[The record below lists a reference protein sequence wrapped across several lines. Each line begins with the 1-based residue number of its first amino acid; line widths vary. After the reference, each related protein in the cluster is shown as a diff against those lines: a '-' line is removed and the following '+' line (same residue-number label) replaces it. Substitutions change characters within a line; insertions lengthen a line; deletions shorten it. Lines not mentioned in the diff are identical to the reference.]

1 MDEQDSSGKPPPKK
15 RKRRGSLIERAGS
28 VYDFEAVLR
37 ARVVMPDGGGQG
49 QVLDVPLNPAGQTK
63 IEPRPSLSPEPL
75 PFQSIETG
83 MGVTTIEAP
92 SSSPSPPPS
101 PPAALSGGGGGL
113 VPPDQTPAVSG
124 SKEPAAL
131 PSPDIVYRTA
141 KVNRADLIDQGFVMP
156 DAAITALAEEFRIV
170 KRTLLLNAIGPTALP
185 NGRRILICSA
195 QANEGKTFCAVNLAL
210 SMANER
216 DIEVLL
222 IDGDFAKPTVL
233 STLGIEGPV
242 GLMDALGDPDID
254 VETLVIKTDVGN
266 LSVLPSGKY
275 TNEATEL
282 IAADRTRV
290 IIERLSTKPNRIIL
304 FDSPPAL
311 AASPASVLAYHVG
324 QVLLVV
330 RADKTAE
337 AELRDAVLLLGG
349 CEEIQLL
356 LNGAR
361 FAPNARRFGSYY
373 GYEAPR

>member
-1 MDEQDSSGKPPPKK
+1 MDGRDDSGKQPPKK
-15 RKRRGSLIERAGS
+15 RRGRGSLIERAGS

-37 ARVVMPDGGGQG
+37 ARVVMPDSITAGT
-49 QVLDVPLNPAGQTK
+49 VVDVPLNPPMAPT
-63 IEPRPSLSPEPL
+63 PMPSALL
-75 PFQSIETG
+75 DAD
-83 MGVTTIEAP
+83 VATIAAP
-92 SSSPSPPPS
+92 SPQ
-101 PPAALSGGGGGL
+101 ALALGGGGEA
-113 VPPDQTPAVSG
+113 VPPPADARVAE
-124 SKEPAAL
+124 KEPAAL

-233 STLGIEGPV
+233 STLGIDGPV
-242 GLMDALGDPDID
+242 GLMDALADTDID
-254 VETLVIKTDVGN
+254 VETLIIKTDVGN

-282 IAADRTRV
+282 IAADRTRA
-290 IIERLSTKPNRIIL
+290 IIERLSAKPNRIIL

-330 RADKTAE
+330 RADRTGE

>member
-1 MDEQDSSGKPPPKK
+1 MTVDDDSSKPPARK
-15 RKRRGSLIERAGS
+15 RRRRGSLIERAGS

-37 ARVVMPDGGGQG
+37 ARVVMPDPGSMGHPP
-49 QVLDVPLNPAGQTK
+49 VLDVPLS
-63 IEPRPSLSPEPL
+63 PSLSPEPISL
-75 PFQSIETG
+75 GAGAAQAP
-83 MGVTTIEAP
+83 VLEAP
-92 SSSPSPPPS
+92 PSVSLPAPEPEQPATP
-101 PPAALSGGGGGL
+101 PPAA
-113 VPPDQTPAVSG
+113 TPSVL
-124 SKEPAAL
+124 PAAAPEPVAL
-131 PSPDIVYRTA
+131 AAPEIVYRTA

-242 GLMDALGDPDID
+242 GLMDALADPDVD

-282 IAADRTRV
+282 IAADRTRQ

-330 RADKTAE
+330 RADKTGE

>member
-1 MDEQDSSGKPPPKK
+1 MDGRDDSGKQPPKK
-15 RKRRGSLIERAGS
+15 RRGRGSLIERAGS

-37 ARVVMPDGGGQG
+37 ARVVMPDSIAEGT
-49 QVLDVPLNPAGQTK
+49 VVDVPLNPPMPPTPMTSA
-63 IEPRPSLSPEPL
+63 LPEAD
-75 PFQSIETG
+75 
-83 MGVTTIEAP
+83 VATITA
-92 SSSPSPPPS
+92 PPPN
-101 PPAALSGGGGGL
+101 ALALGGGNTASA
-113 VPPDQTPAVSG
+113 DAVASAAD
-124 SKEPAAL
+124 EQAAAL
-131 PSPDIVYRTA
+131 PSPDIAYRTA
-141 KVNRADLIDQGFVMP
+141 KVSRADLIDQGFVMP

-233 STLGIEGPV
+233 STLGIDGPV
-242 GLMDALGDPDID
+242 GLMDALADTDID
-254 VETLVIKTDVGN
+254 VETLIIKTDVGN

-282 IAADRTRV
+282 IAADRTRA
-290 IIERLSTKPNRIIL
+290 IIERLSAKPNRIIL

-330 RADKTAE
+330 RADRTGE

>member
-1 MDEQDSSGKPPPKK
+1 MDEQDDSGRQAPKK
-15 RKRRGSLIERAGS
+15 RRRRGSLIERAGS

-37 ARVVMPDGGGQG
+37 ARVVMPGD
-49 QVLDVPLNPAGQTK
+49 
-63 IEPRPSLSPEPL
+63 
-75 PFQSIETG
+75 
-83 MGVTTIEAP
+83 
-92 SSSPSPPPS
+92 
-101 PPAALSGGGGGL
+101 GGGGGGGPPIIDLPLNPPQPAQPQSPAPQPLPYEPLDTALSVTGTDMSPPARADAGGGAL
-113 VPPDQTPAVSG
+113 VPPAAASAAGRGGTAGLPA
-124 SKEPAAL
+124 
-131 PSPDIVYRTA
+131 PDIVYRTA
-141 KVNRADLIDQGFVMP
+141 KVNRADLIEQGFVMP

-242 GLMDALGDPDID
+242 GLMDALADPDID

-282 IAADRTRV
+282 IAADRTRA
-290 IIERLSTKPNRIIL
+290 IIERLSSKANRIIL

-324 QVLLVV
+324 QVLLIV

>member
-1 MDEQDSSGKPPPKK
+1 MDGRDDTGKQPPKK
-15 RKRRGSLIERAGS
+15 RRGRGSLIERAGS

-37 ARVVMPDGGGQG
+37 ARVVMPDGIAAGT
-49 QVLDVPLNPAGQTK
+49 VVDVPLNP
-63 IEPRPSLSPEPL
+63 P
-75 PFQSIETG
+75 
-83 MGVTTIEAP
+83 VAP
-92 SSSPSPPPS
+92 TPM
-101 PPAALSGGGGGL
+101 PAALPEADVATIAAPPLSAVTLGLGGGGNAA
-113 VPPDQTPAVSG
+113 PPSAAAPVADR
-124 SKEPAAL
+124 EPAAL

-233 STLGIEGPV
+233 STLGIDGPV
-242 GLMDALGDPDID
+242 GLMDALADTDID
-254 VETLVIKTDVGN
+254 VETLIIKTDVGN

-282 IAADRTRV
+282 IAADRTRA
-290 IIERLSTKPNRIIL
+290 IIERLSAKPNRIIL

-330 RADKTAE
+330 RADRTGE

>member
-1 MDEQDSSGKPPPKK
+1 MDGQQNSGKQPPKK
-15 RKRRGSLIERAGS
+15 RRRRGSLIERAGS

-37 ARVVMPDGGGQG
+37 ARVVMPDGNGAPGQVIDVPLTQVEQLTAKPQPTLSPLPFESIDTAMGITTLEAIPAAPSSPAALAGGGQG
-49 QVLDVPLNPAGQTK
+49 VA
-63 IEPRPSLSPEPL
+63 
-75 PFQSIETG
+75 
-83 MGVTTIEAP
+83 
-92 SSSPSPPPS
+92 
-101 PPAALSGGGGGL
+101 PPAEL
-113 VPPDQTPAVSG
+113 PAAAG
-124 SKEPAAL
+124 RDTAAL
-131 PSPDIVYRTA
+131 PAPDVVYRTA

-282 IAADRTRV
+282 IAADRTRL
-290 IIERLSTKPNRIIL
+290 IIERLSAKPNRIIL

>member
-1 MDEQDSSGKPPPKK
+1 MDGRDDSGKQPPKK
-15 RKRRGSLIERAGS
+15 RRGRGSLIERAGS

-37 ARVVMPDGGGQG
+37 ARVVMPDSIAAGRL
-49 QVLDVPLNPAGQTK
+49 VDVPLNPPMAPT
-63 IEPRPSLSPEPL
+63 PMPSALPEAD
-75 PFQSIETG
+75 
-83 MGVTTIEAP
+83 VATIAAP
-92 SSSPSPPPS
+92 SPNALALGGGNTAL
-101 PPAALSGGGGGL
+101 PPADGPTA
-113 VPPDQTPAVSG
+113 DRQA
-124 SKEPAAL
+124 AAL

-233 STLGIEGPV
+233 STLGIDGPV
-242 GLMDALGDPDID
+242 GLMDALADTDID
-254 VETLVIKTDVGN
+254 VETLIIKTDVGN

-282 IAADRTRV
+282 IAADRTRA
-290 IIERLSTKPNRIIL
+290 IIERLSAKPNRIIL

-330 RADKTAE
+330 RADRTGE

>member
-1 MDEQDSSGKPPPKK
+1 MEQKDLPETGK
-15 RKRRGSLIERAGS
+15 RRRRRGSLIERAGS
-28 VYDFEAVLR
+28 MYDFEAVLR
-37 ARVVMPDGGGQG
+37 SRVQLPADNPPSGPM
-49 QVLDVPLNPAGQTK
+49 LDVPPAPGYADEQAA
-63 IEPRPSLSPEPL
+63 
-75 PFQSIETG
+75 
-83 MGVTTIEAP
+83 AP
-92 SSSPSPPPS
+92 
-101 PPAALSGGGGGL
+101 A
-113 VPPDQTPAVSG
+113 TPAVSTAAATFDMVQATPVAAAD
-124 SKEPAAL
+124 PAAL
-131 PSPDIVYRTA
+131 PSPDVQYRTV
-141 KVNRADLIDQGFVMP
+141 KVNRADLIDQGFIMP

-185 NGRRILICSA
+185 KGRRILVCSA

-222 IDGDFAKPTVL
+222 VDGDFAKPTVL

-242 GLMDALGDPDID
+242 GLMDALADNTID
-254 VETLVIKTDVGN
+254 VESLILKTDVGN

-282 IAADRTRV
+282 IAADRTR
-290 IIERLSTKPNRIIL
+290 IIVERLASKPNRIII

-330 RADKTAE
+330 RADRTGE

-356 LNGAR
+356 LNAAR

>member
-1 MDEQDSSGKPPPKK
+1 MTVDDDSPKPPAKK
-15 RKRRGSLIERAGS
+15 RRRRGSLIERAGS

-37 ARVVMPDGGGQG
+37 ARVVMPDPGTIGQSP
-49 QVLDVPLNPAGQTK
+49 VLDVPLSPT
-63 IEPRPSLSPEPL
+63 LSPDPISL
-75 PFQSIETG
+75 GAGAMQAP
-83 MGVTTIEAP
+83 VLEA
-92 SSSPSPPPS
+92 
-101 PPAALSGGGGGL
+101 PPAAV
-113 VPPDQTPAVSG
+113 VPASLPEPSVAPPPAVTPPILPAAQP
-124 SKEPAAL
+124 EPAAL
-131 PSPDIVYRTA
+131 AAPEIIYRTA

-242 GLMDALGDPDID
+242 GLMDALADPDVD

-282 IAADRTRV
+282 IAADRTRQ

-330 RADKTAE
+330 RADKTGE

>member
-1 MDEQDSSGKPPPKK
+1 MDDKHKKP
-15 RKRRGSLIERAGS
+15 RRRGSLIERAGS

-37 ARVVMPDGGGQG
+37 ARVVMPSHDDPDQGPIIDMPGYSDPGVMPASPANPVSQIEGSGRGDALARDGGQG
-49 QVLDVPLNPAGQTK
+49 GPPTDVVPTASAPH
-63 IEPRPSLSPEPL
+63 EPGAL
-75 PFQSIETG
+75 
-83 MGVTTIEAP
+83 
-92 SSSPSPPPS
+92 PPP
-101 PPAALSGGGGGL
+101 
-113 VPPDQTPAVSG
+113 D
-124 SKEPAAL
+124 E
-131 PSPDIVYRTA
+131 IVYRTA
-141 KVNRADLIDQGFVMP
+141 KVNRSGLIEQGFVMP

-170 KRTLLLNAIGPTALP
+170 KRTLLLNAVGPTALP
-185 NGRRILICSA
+185 KGRRILVCSA

-222 IDGDFAKPTVL
+222 VDGDFAKPTVL

-242 GLMDALGDPDID
+242 GLMDALGDPSID

-290 IIERLSTKPNRIIL
+290 ILDRLAARPNRIVV

-330 RADKTAE
+330 RADKTGE

>member
-1 MDEQDSSGKPPPKK
+1 MDEQDSSGKPPPRK

-49 QVLDVPLNPAGQTK
+49 QVVDVPLSPVGQPTL
-63 IEPRPSLSPEPL
+63 EPRPSLSPDPL

-92 SSSPSPPPS
+92 TPAPSSPM
-101 PPAALSGGGGGL
+101 ALPGAGGGL
-113 VPPDQTPAVSG
+113 VPPDQPAAVSG
-124 SKEPAAL
+124 GREPTAL
-131 PSPDIVYRTA
+131 PAPDIVYRTA

-290 IIERLSTKPNRIIL
+290 IIERLSAKPNRIIL

>member
-1 MDEQDSSGKPPPKK
+1 MDQQDNGAKPPARK

-37 ARVVMPDGGGQG
+37 ARVVMPDGNANQPPII
-49 QVLDVPLNPAGQTK
+49 DVPVTPPAGT
-63 IEPRPSLSPEPL
+63 
-75 PFQSIETG
+75 PFPFETPDPTI
-83 MGVTTIEAP
+83 GVTTV
-92 SSSPSPPPS
+92 SPPEPQ
-101 PPAALSGGGGGL
+101 PPMPLAGSGGAG
-113 VPPDQTPAVSG
+113 VPVAPFAPVGQAT
-124 SKEPAAL
+124 EPAAL
-131 PSPDIVYRTA
+131 PAPDIVYRTA

-242 GLMDALGDPDID
+242 GLMDALADPDID

-282 IAADRTRV
+282 IAADRTRT
-290 IIERLSTKPNRIIL
+290 IIERLSAKPNRIIL

>member
-1 MDEQDSSGKPPPKK
+1 MDAQDDSGKPPPKK
-15 RKRRGSLIERAGS
+15 RRRRGSLIERAGS

-37 ARVVMPDGGGQG
+37 ARVVMPDGNGGQG
-49 QVLDVPLNPAGQTK
+49 QVIDVPLTAVDQPVLTPQPT
-63 IEPRPSLSPEPL
+63 LSPPL
-75 PFQSIETG
+75 PFHSIDTA
-83 MGVTTIEAP
+83 MGVTTIEAAP
-92 SSSPSPPPS
+92 SVTPPPATLPGAGGS
-101 PPAALSGGGGGL
+101 GAAPPPELPGATAAPG
-113 VPPDQTPAVSG
+113 
-124 SKEPAAL
+124 PAAL
-131 PSPDIVYRTA
+131 PAPEIVYRSA

-290 IIERLSTKPNRIIL
+290 IIERLSAKPNRIIL

-361 FAPNARRFGSYY
+361 FAPNSRRFGSYY

>member
-1 MDEQDSSGKPPPKK
+1 MDGQDDSGKPPPRK

-37 ARVVMPDGGGQG
+37 ARVVMPDGGGG
-49 QVLDVPLNPAGQTK
+49 GAPIIDVPLSPSQAPLQPAQSQ
-63 IEPRPSLSPEPL
+63 PQAPEPL
-75 PFQSIETG
+75 PYAALDTGRSIAGTG
-83 MGVTTIEAP
+83 A
-92 SSSPSPPPS
+92 PPP
-101 PPAALSGGGGGL
+101 PPALAEAGGAAL
-113 VPPDQTPAVSG
+113 VPPATPPLAG
-124 SKEPAAL
+124 RDGGTAL
-131 PSPDIVYRTA
+131 PAPDIVYRTA

-242 GLMDALGDPDID
+242 GLMDALADPDID

-282 IAADRTRV
+282 IAADRTRT
-290 IIERLSTKPNRIIL
+290 IIERLSSKGNRIIL

>member
-1 MDEQDSSGKPPPKK
+1 MTVDDDSPKPPAKK
-15 RKRRGSLIERAGS
+15 RRRRGSLIERAGS

-37 ARVVMPDGGGQG
+37 ARVVMPDSGGIPNPP
-49 QVLDVPLNPAGQTK
+49 VIDLPLSPT
-63 IEPRPSLSPEPL
+63 LSPEPISLGAGAGQAPVLDAPPPASL
-75 PFQSIETG
+75 PAIEQPA
-83 MGVTTIEAP
+83 AP
-92 SSSPSPPPS
+92 PASPPQPVQ
-101 PPAALSGGGGGL
+101 P
-113 VPPDQTPAVSG
+113 VSQP
-124 SKEPAAL
+124 EPAAL
-131 PSPDIVYRTA
+131 AAPEIVYRTA

-242 GLMDALGDPDID
+242 GLMDALADPEVD

-282 IAADRTRV
+282 IAADRTRQ
-290 IIERLSTKPNRIIL
+290 IIERLSAKPNRIIL

-330 RADKTAE
+330 RADKTGE

>member
-1 MDEQDSSGKPPPKK
+1 MGDRDNNEKK
-15 RKRRGSLIERAGS
+15 APGEPRRRGSLIERAGS

-37 ARVVMPDGGGQG
+37 SRVALPGGDPTPGDAIDGRRD
-49 QVLDVPLNPAGQTK
+49 QVSQ
-63 IEPRPSLSPEPL
+63 
-75 PFQSIETG
+75 
-83 MGVTTIEAP
+83 
-92 SSSPSPPPS
+92 
-101 PPAALSGGGGGL
+101 
-113 VPPDQTPAVSG
+113 SG
-124 SKEPAAL
+124 SQPGGPAMPERGMTPVQAPRSKAVAAGTGGNGIVASAAGYVEPAAL
-131 PSPDIVYRTA
+131 PFPEIVYRTA

-156 DAAITALAEEFRIV
+156 DAAITALAEEIRIV

-233 STLGIEGPV
+233 STLGIDGPV
-242 GLMDALGDPDID
+242 GLMDALADPDID

-266 LSVLPSGKY
+266 LAVLPSGRY

-282 IAADRTRV
+282 IAADRTRT
-290 IIERLSTKPNRIIL
+290 IIERLSAKPNRIIL

-356 LNGAR
+356 LNGAC

>member
-1 MDEQDSSGKPPPKK
+1 MDDDSPKPPARK
-15 RKRRGSLIERAGS
+15 RRRRGSLIERAGS

-37 ARVVMPDGGGQG
+37 ARVVMPDPGTVPYSP
-49 QVLDVPLNPAGQTK
+49 VLDVPLSPQPGPVGLGAGTMQAPT
-63 IEPRPSLSPEPL
+63 L
-75 PFQSIETG
+75 
-83 MGVTTIEAP
+83 EAV
-92 SSSPSPPPS
+92 PPV
-101 PPAALSGGGGGL
+101 AALSG
-113 VPPDQTPAVSG
+113 PPVAEP
-124 SKEPAAL
+124 PAASPPQAEPPAL
-131 PSPDIVYRTA
+131 PPTQPAPTALPAPDIVYRTA

-242 GLMDALGDPDID
+242 GLMDALADPEVD

-282 IAADRTRV
+282 IAADRTRQ
-290 IIERLSTKPNRIIL
+290 IIERLSAKPNRIIL

-330 RADKTAE
+330 RADKTGE

>member
-1 MDEQDSSGKPPPKK
+1 MDDQTDSQQP
-15 RKRRGSLIERAGS
+15 RKRRRRGASLIERAGS

-37 ARVVMPDGGGQG
+37 ARVVMPDQG
-49 QVLDVPLNPAGQTK
+49 PAQGHVIDIPLMPMPAQAPVPAPQVPD
-63 IEPRPSLSPEPL
+63 PL
-75 PFQSIETG
+75 PIETVISAS
-83 MGVTTIEAP
+83 VTTIAPPETATPEAVETSVSNP
-92 SSSPSPPPS
+92 VPATPPEPV
-101 PPAALSGGGGGL
+101 A
-113 VPPDQTPAVSG
+113 D
-124 SKEPAAL
+124 KEPAAL
-131 PSPDIVYRTA
+131 ATPAISYRTA

-170 KRTLLLNAIGPTALP
+170 KRTLLLNAVGPTALP

-195 QANEGKTFCAVNLAL
+195 NANEGKTFCAVNLAL

-242 GLMDALGDPDID
+242 GLMDALADTDID
-254 VETLVIKTDVGN
+254 VETLIIKTDVGN

-290 IIERLSTKPNRIIL
+290 IIERLSAKPNRIIV

-330 RADKTAE
+330 RADRTAE

-356 LNGAR
+356 LNAAR

>member
-1 MDEQDSSGKPPPKK
+1 MDEQDDNSGKPPPKK
-15 RKRRGSLIERAGS
+15 RRRRGSLIERAGS

-37 ARVVMPDGGGQG
+37 ARVVMPDGGGQAPII
-49 QVLDVPLNPAGQTK
+49 DMPLNPPQPTLQPV
-63 IEPRPSLSPEPL
+63 EPIQPAAPQPL
-75 PFQSIETG
+75 PYGGLETG
-83 MGVTTIEAP
+83 LSITSVDA
-92 SSSPSPPPS
+92 PSPPTLADAGGGALV
-101 PPAALSGGGGGL
+101 PPAAPPTAAKDGG
-113 VPPDQTPAVSG
+113 T
-124 SKEPAAL
+124 AL
-131 PSPDIVYRTA
+131 PAPEINYRTA

-242 GLMDALGDPDID
+242 GLMDALADPDID

-282 IAADRTRV
+282 IAADRTRA

>member
-1 MDEQDSSGKPPPKK
+1 MDDDSGKNG
-15 RKRRGSLIERAGS
+15 RKGRRRGSLIERAGS

-37 ARVVMPDGGGQG
+37 ARVVMPPDSDFETPPIIDMPSVDPDPAPYFPHPEPSSQLESSAPQPLARGDGGQG
-49 QVLDVPLNPAGQTK
+49 GPPVAG
-63 IEPRPSLSPEPL
+63 R
-75 PFQSIETG
+75 
-83 MGVTTIEAP
+83 
-92 SSSPSPPPS
+92 
-101 PPAALSGGGGGL
+101 PAAAM
-113 VPPDQTPAVSG
+113 PA
-124 SKEPAAL
+124 EPAAL
-131 PSPDIVYRTA
+131 PSPEGIVYKTA
-141 KVNRADLIDQGFVMP
+141 KVDRAGLIEQGFVMP

-170 KRTLLLNAIGPTALP
+170 KRTLLLNAVGPTALP
-185 NGRRILICSA
+185 KGRRILICSA

-216 DIEVLL
+216 DFEVLL
-222 IDGDFAKPTVL
+222 VDGDFAKPTVL
-233 STLGIEGPV
+233 STLGIEGPA
-242 GLMDALGDPDID
+242 GLMDALADSSID

-290 IIERLSTKPNRIIL
+290 ILDRLATKPNRIIL

-330 RADKTAE
+330 RADRTGE
-337 AELRDAVLLLGG
+337 AELRDAVVLLGG

>member
-1 MDEQDSSGKPPPKK
+1 MNDRTDSEQPKK
-15 RKRRGSLIERAGS
+15 RRRRGASLIERAGS

-37 ARVVMPDGGGQG
+37 ARVVMPDQGPPLG
-49 QVLDVPLNPAGQTK
+49 QVIDIPLTPVAAPAPPPAPAPPQT
-63 IEPRPSLSPEPL
+63 L
-75 PFQSIETG
+75 PYESAFSA
-83 MGVTTIEAP
+83 GVTTIATP
-92 SSSPSPPPS
+92 VPPPVVPQALPEPS
-101 PPAALSGGGGGL
+101 GGDLVPTPAAAAPLA
-113 VPPDQTPAVSG
+113 D
-124 SKEPAAL
+124 KESAAL
-131 PSPDIVYRTA
+131 PAPDVVYRTA

-170 KRTLLLNAIGPTALP
+170 KRTLLLNAVGPTALP

-195 QANEGKTFCAVNLAL
+195 NANEGKTFCATNLAL

-242 GLMDALGDPDID
+242 GLMDALADTDID

-282 IAADRTRV
+282 IAADRTRL
-290 IIERLSTKPNRIIL
+290 IIDRLSSKPNRIIL

-330 RADKTAE
+330 RADRTAE

>member
-1 MDEQDSSGKPPPKK
+1 MAEEIDINPQKK
-15 RKRRGSLIERAGS
+15 RKGRGSLIERAGS

-37 ARVVMPDGGGQG
+37 ARVLMPDQ
-49 QVLDVPLNPAGQTK
+49 PLSQPAPPVQLL
-63 IEPRPSLSPEPL
+63 EREAVAPL
-75 PFQSIETG
+75 G
-83 MGVTTIEAP
+83 AAAP
-92 SSSPSPPPS
+92 AMAGDARTVAMPAPPPAIPTLALPGEAETIAPVTI
-101 PPAALSGGGGGL
+101 PPA
-113 VPPDQTPAVSG
+113 PPSV
-124 SKEPAAL
+124 
-131 PSPDIVYRTA
+131 SPDAPGFVYRTA

-195 QANEGKTFCAVNLAL
+195 NANEGKTFCSVNLAL

-233 STLGIEGPV
+233 STLGIEGPM
-242 GLMDALGDPDID
+242 GLMDALADTSID
-254 VETLVIKTDVGN
+254 VESLVIKTDVGN

-290 IIERLSTKPNRIIL
+290 IIERLSAKPNRIIL

-330 RADKTAE
+330 RADKTGE

>member
-1 MDEQDSSGKPPPKK
+1 MDGQDDKTPPTKK
-15 RKRRGSLIERAGS
+15 RRGRGSLIERAGS

-37 ARVVMPDGGGQG
+37 ARVVMPESGAPAP
-49 QVLDVPLNPAGQTK
+49 VVDVPVTTVEA
-63 IEPRPSLSPEPL
+63 IPSPPEPL
-75 PFQSIETG
+75 PFEPLDKGI
-83 MGVTTIEAP
+83 GVTTVEALP
-92 SSSPSPPPS
+92 PTTAPSPPVPLAGAGGRGG
-101 PPAALSGGGGGL
+101 PPAEL
-113 VPPDQTPAVSG
+113 PPTATAVAPDR
-124 SKEPAAL
+124 EPAAL
-131 PSPDIVYRTA
+131 PAPEIVYRTA

-170 KRTLLLNAIGPTALP
+170 KRTLLLNAVGPTALP

-282 IAADRTRV
+282 IAADRTRL
-290 IIERLSTKPNRIIL
+290 IIERLSAKPNRIIL

>member
-1 MDEQDSSGKPPPKK
+1 MSEQDASNK

-37 ARVVMPDGGGQG
+37 ARVIMPGESGPAAI
-49 QVLDVPLNPAGQTK
+49 LDSAPIPAES
-63 IEPRPSLSPEPL
+63 EPERFPRAVEP
-75 PFQSIETG
+75 PVDI
-83 MGVTTIEAP
+83 I
-92 SSSPSPPPS
+92 PPP
-101 PPAALSGGGGGL
+101 PLTTAA
-113 VPPDQTPAVSG
+113 T
-124 SKEPAAL
+124 EPAAL
-131 PSPDIVYRTA
+131 PRPDIIYRTA

-185 NGRRILICSA
+185 HGRRILVCSA

-242 GLMDALGDPDID
+242 GLMDALADPGID
-254 VETLVIKTDVGN
+254 VETLVIKTDIGA

-282 IAADRTRV
+282 IAADRTRQ
-290 IIERLSTKPNRIIL
+290 IIERLSAKPNRIIL

-324 QVLLVV
+324 QILLVV
-330 RADKTAE
+330 RADKTGE

-349 CEEIQLL
+349 CEEVQLL

>member
-1 MDEQDSSGKPPPKK
+1 MDDQDQSGKPPPKK
-15 RKRRGSLIERAGS
+15 RRGRGSLIERAGS

-37 ARVVMPDGGGQG
+37 ARVVMPEQGGAPTQTI
-49 QVLDVPLNPAGQTK
+49 DVPVTPT
-63 IEPRPSLSPEPL
+63 LSPQSASPAVARDVTPPL
-75 PFQSIETG
+75 F
-83 MGVTTIEAP
+83 EAASAASVP
-92 SSSPSPPPS
+92 QTVPGGAGAGGPPS
-101 PPAALSGGGGGL
+101 PPAVTAPS
-113 VPPDQTPAVSG
+113 
-124 SKEPAAL
+124 EPAAL
-131 PSPDIVYRTA
+131 PAPEIVYRTA

-233 STLGIEGPV
+233 STLGIDGPV
-242 GLMDALGDPDID
+242 GLMDALADPDID

-282 IAADRTRV
+282 IAADRTRQ
-290 IIERLSTKPNRIIL
+290 IIERLSSKPNRIIL

>member
-1 MDEQDSSGKPPPKK
+1 MDEKDGKNG
-15 RKRRGSLIERAGS
+15 RKGRRRGSLIERAGS

-37 ARVVMPDGGGQG
+37 ARVVMPPDG
-49 QVLDVPLNPAGQTK
+49 
-63 IEPRPSLSPEPL
+63 ER
-75 PFQSIETG
+75 
-83 MGVTTIEAP
+83 
-92 SSSPSPPPS
+92 SSSPIIDMPAAPRDPDPAPYFTDVELS
-101 PPAALSGGGGGL
+101 PPAASPAQPLAWSGGGQDGP
-113 VPPDQTPAVSG
+113 PPDGWAAAATA
-124 SKEPAAL
+124 EPAAL
-131 PSPDIVYRTA
+131 PPPEGIVYKTA
-141 KVNRADLIDQGFVMP
+141 KVDRAGLIEQGFVMP

-170 KRTLLLNAIGPTALP
+170 KRTLLLNAVGPTALAK
-185 NGRRILICSA
+185 GRRILICSA

-216 DIEVLL
+216 DFEVLL
-222 IDGDFAKPTVL
+222 VDGDFAKPTVL

-242 GLMDALGDPDID
+242 GLMDALGDPTID

-290 IIERLSTKPNRIIL
+290 ILDRLAAKPNRIVL

-330 RADKTAE
+330 RADRTGE

>member
-1 MDEQDSSGKPPPKK
+1 MDDRDDTDKAPAKK
-15 RKRRGSLIERAGS
+15 RRRRGSLIERAGS

-37 ARVVMPDGGGQG
+37 ARVLMPDQGPAPGQTI
-49 QVLDVPLNPAGQTK
+49 DVPLTPVMPQPTLT
-63 IEPRPSLSPEPL
+63 PHPTLSPQPVTLEPGYQVAGVATAAVPQPL
-75 PFQSIETG
+75 ADGSGNG
-83 MGVTTIEAP
+83 MR
-92 SSSPSPPPS
+92 
-101 PPAALSGGGGGL
+101 PPAA
-113 VPPDQTPAVSG
+113 VATATPAG
-124 SKEPAAL
+124 PAAL
-131 PSPDIVYRTA
+131 PSPEIVYRTA
-141 KVNRADLIDQGFVMP
+141 KVNRAELIDQGFVMP

-185 NGRRILICSA
+185 NGRRILVCSA

-233 STLGIEGPV
+233 STLGIDGPI
-242 GLMDALGDPDID
+242 GLMDALADTEID
-254 VETLVIKTDVGN
+254 VESLVIKTDVGN

-290 IIERLSTKPNRIIL
+290 IIERLSSKPNRIIL

>member
-1 MDEQDSSGKPPPKK
+1 MDEQDNSAKPPAKK
-15 RKRRGSLIERAGS
+15 RRRRGSLIERAGS

-37 ARVVMPDGGGQG
+37 ARVIMPDAGNGQAPII
-49 QVLDVPLNPAGQTK
+49 DVPLNPTLD
-63 IEPRPSLSPEPL
+63 PRP
-75 PFQSIETG
+75 IETERVASPQPVKA
-83 MGVTTIEAP
+83 MPPAEP
-92 SSSPSPPPS
+92 SLTLEHAGGGGQPP
-101 PPAALSGGGGGL
+101 PPAAPEL
-113 VPPDQTPAVSG
+113 PAPEG
-124 SKEPAAL
+124 AGRAAL
-131 PSPDIVYRTA
+131 PAPSIVYRSA

-242 GLMDALGDPDID
+242 GLMDALADPDID

-282 IAADRTRV
+282 IAADRTRQ
-290 IIERLSTKPNRIIL
+290 IIERLSTKHNRIII

-330 RADKTAE
+330 RADKTGE

>member
-1 MDEQDSSGKPPPKK
+1 MSDPKDSQPPKG
-15 RKRRGSLIERAGS
+15 RRSGGASLIERAGS
-28 VYDFEAVLR
+28 LYDFDAVLR
-37 ARVVMPDGGGQG
+37 ARVGSPDGE
-49 QVLDVPLNPAGQTK
+49 A
-63 IEPRPSLSPEPL
+63 PL
-75 PFQSIETG
+75 PTQPGDMS
-83 MGVTTIEAP
+83 P
-92 SSSPSPPPS
+92 SFPSPPHHEI
-101 PPAALSGGGGGL
+101 PPW
-113 VPPDQTPAVSG
+113 PASSTADG
-124 SKEPAAL
+124 WAHQPGAPTFEEPE
-131 PSPDIVYRTA
+131 IVHRVA
-141 KVNRADLIDQGFVMP
+141 RVNRAELIDQGFIMP

-170 KRTLLLNAIGPTALP
+170 KRALLLNAVGPTALP
-185 NGRRILICSA
+185 NGRRVLICSA
-195 QANEGKTFCAVNLAL
+195 NPNEGKTFCAVNLAL

-233 STLGIEGPV
+233 STLGIDGPV
-242 GLMDALGDPDID
+242 GLMDALADTDID
-254 VETLVIKTDVGN
+254 VETLVIKTDIGN

-282 IAADRTRV
+282 IAADRTRA
-290 IIERLSTKPNRIIL
+290 IIERLAHRPNRIIL

-330 RADKTAE
+330 RADKTGE

>member
-1 MDEQDSSGKPPPKK
+1 MDEQDDSAKPPPKK
-15 RKRRGSLIERAGS
+15 RRRRASLIERAGS

-37 ARVVMPDGGGQG
+37 ARVIMPDGVGQPPII
-49 QVLDVPLNPAGQTK
+49 DVPLGPTLDPNP
-63 IEPRPSLSPEPL
+63 IELQPVEAAPAARSIPAPEP
-75 PFQSIETG
+75 T
-83 MGVTTIEAP
+83 
-92 SSSPSPPPS
+92 
-101 PPAALSGGGGGL
+101 PALENVGGGGRL
-113 VPPDQTPAVSG
+113 PPPPTAPATP
-124 SKEPAAL
+124 ELPAPDAPDRAL
-131 PSPDIVYRTA
+131 PAPDIVYRTA

-242 GLMDALGDPDID
+242 GLMDALADPDID

-282 IAADRTRV
+282 IAADRTRQ
-290 IIERLSTKPNRIIL
+290 IIERLSTKRNRIII

-330 RADKTAE
+330 RADKTGE

>member
-1 MDEQDSSGKPPPKK
+1 MDEPDKK
-15 RKRRGSLIERAGS
+15 KGRRRGSLIERAGS
-28 VYDFEAVLR
+28 IYDFEAVLR
-37 ARVVMPDGGGQG
+37 ARVVMPPEMSPPIADMPPHPIDLDLTPAIEREASTPRVMEAATVEPQLAFNGGQG
-49 QVLDVPLNPAGQTK
+49 G
-63 IEPRPSLSPEPL
+63 
-75 PFQSIETG
+75 
-83 MGVTTIEAP
+83 
-92 SSSPSPPPS
+92 PPS
-101 PPAALSGGGGGL
+101 NIAPTTFAP
-113 VPPDQTPAVSG
+113 Q
-124 SKEPAAL
+124 EPAAL
-131 PSPDIVYRTA
+131 PSPEGIVYRTA
-141 KVNRADLIDQGFVMP
+141 KVDRAGLIEQGFVMP

-185 NGRRILICSA
+185 KGRRLLVCSA

-233 STLGIEGPV
+233 STLGIDGPV
-242 GLMDALGDPDID
+242 GLMDALGDTSIDI
-254 VETLVIKTDVGN
+254 ETLIIKTDVGN

-290 IIERLSTKPNRIIL
+290 ILERLASKPNRIVI

-330 RADKTAE
+330 RADRTGE

-361 FAPNARRFGSYY
+361 FAPNSRRFGSYY

>member
-1 MDEQDSSGKPPPKK
+1 MTVDDDSPKPPAKK
-15 RKRRGSLIERAGS
+15 RRRRGSLIERAGS

-37 ARVVMPDGGGQG
+37 ARVVMPDAG
-49 QVLDVPLNPAGQTK
+49 VMPTPPVIDLPLSPT
-63 IEPRPSLSPEPL
+63 LSPEPISL
-75 PFQSIETG
+75 GAGAGQ
-83 MGVTTIEAP
+83 AP
-92 SSSPSPPPS
+92 VLDAPPPVS
-101 PPAALSGGGGGL
+101 MPAPDVPAA
-113 VPPDQTPAVSG
+113 PPVAPAQPVLPAAQP
-124 SKEPAAL
+124 EPAAL
-131 PSPDIVYRTA
+131 AAPEIIYRTA

-242 GLMDALGDPDID
+242 GLMDALADPDVD

-282 IAADRTRV
+282 IAADRTRQ

-330 RADKTAE
+330 RADKTGE

>member
-1 MDEQDSSGKPPPKK
+1 MDEPDDSGKQPPKK
-15 RKRRGSLIERAGS
+15 RRGRGSLIERAGS

-37 ARVVMPDGGGQG
+37 ARVVMPDGTSSPGQII
-49 QVLDVPLNPAGQTK
+49 DVPLNP
-63 IEPRPSLSPEPL
+63 PEAPA
-75 PFQSIETG
+75 P
-83 MGVTTIEAP
+83 MPIEA
-92 SSSPSPPPS
+92 SVSETNVATLAGGRGGDATPPMVVRPT
-101 PPAALSGGGGGL
+101 A
-113 VPPDQTPAVSG
+113 D
-124 SKEPAAL
+124 KEPAAL
-131 PSPDIVYRTA
+131 PAPDIVYRSA

-233 STLGIEGPV
+233 STLGIDGPV
-242 GLMDALGDPDID
+242 GLMDALADIDID

-282 IAADRTRV
+282 IAADRTRA
-290 IIERLSTKPNRIIL
+290 IIERLSAKPNRIIL

>member
-1 MDEQDSSGKPPPKK
+1 MDDRDDTEKPRRRRKPKA
-15 RKRRGSLIERAGS
+15 SLIERAGS

-37 ARVVMPDGGGQG
+37 ARVIMPDSGPAQG
-49 QVLDVPLNPAGQTK
+49 QLIDAPLIPAA
-63 IEPRPSLSPEPL
+63 PEPL
-75 PFQSIETG
+75 PYEAAFSAG
-83 MGVTTIEAP
+83 DVTTIAAP
-92 SSSPSPPPS
+92 PAPGQPPMPSRSQPAPTAAGERDVVPPPDAS
-101 PPAALSGGGGGL
+101 SAAK
-113 VPPDQTPAVSG
+113 
-124 SKEPAAL
+124 KEQGAL
-131 PSPDIVYRTA
+131 PARDIAYRTA

-233 STLGIEGPV
+233 STLGIDGPV
-242 GLMDALGDPDID
+242 GLMDALADPDID

-282 IAADRTRV
+282 IAADRTRL
-290 IIERLSTKPNRIIL
+290 IIERLSSKPNRIIL

>member
-1 MDEQDSSGKPPPKK
+1 
-15 RKRRGSLIERAGS
+15 
-28 VYDFEAVLR
+28 
-37 ARVVMPDGGGQG
+37 MPDPGTIGQSP
-49 QVLDVPLNPAGQTK
+49 VLDVPLSPT
-63 IEPRPSLSPEPL
+63 LSPDPISL
-75 PFQSIETG
+75 GAGAMQAP
-83 MGVTTIEAP
+83 VLEA
-92 SSSPSPPPS
+92 
-101 PPAALSGGGGGL
+101 PPAAV
-113 VPPDQTPAVSG
+113 VPASLPEPSVTPPPAVTPPILPAAQP
-124 SKEPAAL
+124 EPAAL
-131 PSPDIVYRTA
+131 AAPEIIYRTA

-242 GLMDALGDPDID
+242 GLMDALADPDVD

-282 IAADRTRV
+282 IAADRTRQ

-330 RADKTAE
+330 RADKTGE

>member
-1 MDEQDSSGKPPPKK
+1 MDERADIEKP
-15 RKRRGSLIERAGS
+15 RKRRKRGSLIERAGS

-37 ARVVMPDGGGQG
+37 ARVVMPDSGPPQG
-49 QVLDVPLNPAGQTK
+49 RVIDVPLAPAA
-63 IEPRPSLSPEPL
+63 PDPL
-75 PFQSIETG
+75 PFEAALSA
-83 MGVTTIEAP
+83 GVTTID
-92 SSSPSPPPS
+92 SPPPTPEPTLS
-101 PPAALSGGGGGL
+101 PAINGPAAGVDL
-113 VPPDQTPAVSG
+113 VPASEPSPVAPR
-124 SKEPAAL
+124 EPASLAA
-131 PSPDIVYRTA
+131 PEITYRTA

-233 STLGIEGPV
+233 STLGIDGPV
-242 GLMDALGDPDID
+242 GLMDALADTDID

-282 IAADRTRV
+282 IAADRTRL
-290 IIERLSTKPNRIIL
+290 IIERLSSKPNRIIL

>member
-1 MDEQDSSGKPPPKK
+1 MAEGDDTDKPRRR
-15 RKRRGSLIERAGS
+15 RKRGSLIERAGS

-37 ARVVMPDGGGQG
+37 ARVVMPDSGPSQG
-49 QVLDVPLNPAGQTK
+49 PVIDVPLMPAAPSVLPYEASLGSAPAIEQPAPRTLSGPAGVEAAAEAGTGTV
-63 IEPRPSLSPEPL
+63 PS
-75 PFQSIETG
+75 
-83 MGVTTIEAP
+83 V
-92 SSSPSPPPS
+92 
-101 PPAALSGGGGGL
+101 
-113 VPPDQTPAVSG
+113 
-124 SKEPAAL
+124 PAAL
-131 PSPDIVYRTA
+131 PGPDIVYRSA

-233 STLGIEGPV
+233 STLGIDGPV
-242 GLMDALGDPDID
+242 GLMDALADIDID

-282 IAADRTRV
+282 IAADRTRA
-290 IIERLSTKPNRIIL
+290 IIERLSAKPNRIIL

>member
-1 MDEQDSSGKPPPKK
+1 MDEKDKNEKK
-15 RKRRGSLIERAGS
+15 KGRRRGSLIERAGS
-28 VYDFEAVLR
+28 IYDFEAVLR
-37 ARVVMPDGGGQG
+37 ARVVMPPD
-49 QVLDVPLNPAGQTK
+49 
-63 IEPRPSLSPEPL
+63 
-75 PFQSIETG
+75 
-83 MGVTTIEAP
+83 M
-92 SSSPSPPPS
+92 PPPIIEMPS
-101 PPAALSGGGGGL
+101 GPFDMDFTPAAETPQPTPRIDATPAPGTPPPPLLTSDGAGNGGL
-113 VPPDQTPAVSG
+113 PPPNM
-124 SKEPAAL
+124 PAAIGAAPQEQPAL
-131 PSPDIVYRTA
+131 PPPEKIVYRTA
-141 KVNRADLIDQGFVMP
+141 KVDRAGLIEQGFVMP

-185 NGRRILICSA
+185 KGRRLLVCSA

-233 STLGIEGPV
+233 STLGIDGPV
-242 GLMDALGDPDID
+242 GLMDALGDTSID

-290 IIERLSTKPNRIIL
+290 ILERLAAQPNRIVI

-330 RADKTAE
+330 RADRTGE

>member
-1 MDEQDSSGKPPPKK
+1 MDDNDQPGVDKKP
-15 RKRRGSLIERAGS
+15 RARGSLIERAGS
-28 VYDFEAVLR
+28 MYDFEAVLR
-37 ARVVMPDGGGQG
+37 QRVRLPDDNPPMGPMM
-49 QVLDVPLNPAGQTK
+49 DVP
-63 IEPRPSLSPEPL
+63 I
-75 PFQSIETG
+75 
-83 MGVTTIEAP
+83 AP
-92 SSSPSPPPS
+92 
-101 PPAALSGGGGGL
+101 PPAAPYAPVTASGAGGGMAG
-113 VPPDQTPAVSG
+113 PPPAASATPASA
-124 SKEPAAL
+124 EHAAL
-131 PSPDIVYRTA
+131 PAPEIVYRAA
-141 KVNRADLIDQGFVMP
+141 KVNRADLIDQGFIMP

-185 NGRRILICSA
+185 KGRRILICSA

-222 IDGDFAKPTVL
+222 VDGDFAKPTVL

-242 GLMDALGDPDID
+242 GLMDALADTSID
-254 VETLVIKTDVGN
+254 VETLIVKTDVGN

-290 IIERLSTKPNRIIL
+290 IIERLASKPNRIII

-330 RADKTAE
+330 RADRTGE

-356 LNGAR
+356 LNAAR

>member
-1 MDEQDSSGKPPPKK
+1 MESEEPISSPAPKK
-15 RKRRGSLIERAGS
+15 RRRRGSLIERAGS

-37 ARVVMPDGGGQG
+37 ARVVMPEAGGGGAPTIDIPMTQI
-49 QVLDVPLNPAGQTK
+49 PAQ
-63 IEPRPSLSPEPL
+63 SPPL
-75 PFQSIETG
+75 PFESIDTG
-83 MGVTTIEAP
+83 FGVTTVTTAP
-92 SSSPSPPPS
+92 AAPQPAPEPRALPDAGGTAAPPPALA
-101 PPAALSGGGGGL
+101 PAAIE
-113 VPPDQTPAVSG
+113 
-124 SKEPAAL
+124 KEPAAL
-131 PSPDIVYRTA
+131 PSPAIAYRTA

-195 QANEGKTFCAVNLAL
+195 QANEGKTFCAVNLGL

-242 GLMDALGDPDID
+242 GLMDALADPDID

-282 IAADRTRV
+282 IAADRTRQ